1 MTANKVVVEWAPF
14 ELVAG
19 TDEAVLLQASA
30 ALQQDFL
37 ARQPGFI
44 RRELLRGKENQWVD
58 LVYWESMEA
67 AEQAAHIAA
76 ASPVCYAYFQLMVA
90 TDHNDP
96 AAGVLHFER
105 IEDGCEQE
113 LAGQSIA
120 RH

>member
-1 MTANKVVVEWAPF
+1 MTANNVVVEWAPF

-19 TDEAVLLQASA
+19 TNKAVLLQASA

-58 LVYWESMEA
+58 LVYWKSMEA
-67 AEQAAHIAA
+67 AVQAAHNAA

-90 TDHNDP
+90 ADHNDP
-96 AAGVLHFER
+96 AAGVLHFEQMKTYQR
-105 IEDGCEQE
+105 LG
-113 LAGQSIA
+113 L
-120 RH
+120 